1 MRGSSPLLQAE
12 AGRQAGS
19 RRAELIPSF
28 GKGVQP
34 HAAAERA
41 PRSTRLG
48 GRGPPSAP
56 SSRGRRTS
64 GPRLSSPSRGSRRPG
79 TQLGARSGEAPGPGS
94 PLLFVEPAALKGLGS
109 HQPSRGSPPAPHAPA
124 ETRPAGP
131 STRALLRPSARR
143 SRCGAHPGPAA
154 PRHPGSGRL
163 SASIDRCRRGWGK
176 GASHLPPG
184 TTTQASPTPS
194 PALVAMA
201 GKETPVRAPRGSRG
215 TDPRRPH
222 SFTPRPIA
230 LR

>member
-109 HQPSRGSPPAPHAPA
+109 HQPSRGSPPAPPCTCGDAPSRTLDPRAPA
-124 ETRPAGP
+124 PE
-131 STRALLRPSARR
+131 RAPLPLRRPSWP
-143 SRCGAHPGPAA
+143 RC
-154 PRHPGSGRL
+154 
-163 SASIDRCRRGWGK
+163 
-176 GASHLPPG
+176 
-184 TTTQASPTPS
+184 SPTPRI
-194 PALVAMA
+194 
-201 GKETPVRAPRGSRG
+201 RAP
-215 TDPRRPH
+215 
-222 SFTPRPIA
+222 
-230 LR
+230 LRLH